1 MANDEEGGDREE
13 RDLYLIPRL
22 ETMRLLNGWSM
33 SKLAQEAKVDRDT
46 IKKIEKKHGV
56 SDYIAARVYAAVS
69 AKLLPEYQNKENEIK
84 KADSRARHQLKAVH
98 R

>member
-1 MANDEEGGDREE
+1 MADDEQGGGREE

-33 SKLAQEAKVDRDT
+33 SRLAQEAKVDRDT
-46 IKKIEKKHGV
+46 IKKIEKKQGV
-56 SDYIAARVYAAVS
+56 SDYIAARVFAAVS

-84 KADSRARHQLKAVH
+84 KADLRTQHQLKAV
-98 R
+98 RR